1 MNYNGIGL
9 IKLRF
14 IYSFSETNISI
25 PWAEIK
31 AIIGQ
36 CLYDTKSILSNW
48 KNLQDIPLSFLEVL
62 FPRRE
67 VLKAMTLNTL
77 ETVLGMW
84 YQRNVLQ
91 KLF

>member
-31 AIIGQ
+31 TIIGQ
-36 CLYDTKSILSNW
+36 CLYDTKSILSN
-48 KNLQDIPLSFLEVL
+48 
-62 FPRRE
+62 
-67 VLKAMTLNTL
+67 
-77 ETVLGMW
+77 
-84 YQRNVLQ
+84 
-91 KLF
+91 